1 VSPPESAEAGRGV
14 YVEKPKSNIFTVML
28 LMSLV
33 AILVAIVFLCLE
45 MAQYGWDRKAPRVAM
60 RTIHSQ
66 HAVAFAFPPKHTG
79 MHYGVSGQTAAG
91 RGQFFAPARDCPLP
105 SAYCPL
111 LNLCLRGE

>member
-45 MAQYGWDRKAPRVAM
+45 MAQYGWDRNRKAPSTVW
-60 RTIHSQ
+60 TTNSQ
-66 HAVAFAFPPKHTG
+66 QAVAFALTCNP
-79 MHYGVSGQTAAG
+79 YGN
-91 RGQFFAPARDCPLP
+91 APRRHGEHGEN
-105 SAYCPL
+105 Y
-111 LNLCLRGE
+111 LRRESEVRPIAVCYFKPENEIT